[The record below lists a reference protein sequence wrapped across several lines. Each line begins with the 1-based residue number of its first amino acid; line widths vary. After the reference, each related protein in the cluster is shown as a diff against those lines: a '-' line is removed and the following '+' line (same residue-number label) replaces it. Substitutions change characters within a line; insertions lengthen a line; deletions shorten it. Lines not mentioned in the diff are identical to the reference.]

1 MRNDPAGDAVWLR
14 AAPAFGSVGEYPDQP
29 RHQQRENHRIRRVP
43 EASQPAPAGHGRS
56 VQASADPARGEDRRA
71 DLQRRLPE
79 HVYHGD
85 RSDREAR
92 GAGSVSRERRDP
104 DRHYTDGRYPLLPCE
119 LGQDTARARLQAEA
133 HSGRRCERSVRRLQ
147 GGQASEQHGRHLL
160 LQRPAP
166 EIPQGRMTGR
176 PIAVVTGG
184 AGFIGSHMV
193 DVLVERGFS
202 VRAIDNLDGGR
213 EENLAPH
220 RNNPDLVLEKR
231 DIRGCSPDDR
241 LFRGARYVFHF
252 AGIGDIVPSIERPL
266 EYMSA
271 NVQGTAHILECARH
285 ARVEKFVY
293 AASSSC
299 YGLASVPTREDH
311 PIEPRYPYALSK
323 YLGEQAALHWHLVYK
338 LPVNS
343 IRIFN
348 AFGTRSRTSGAY
360 GAVFGV
366 FLRQKLAG
374 KPFTVVGDGTQTR
387 DFLYVTD
394 VAAAFLRAAESD
406 HTGEVWNLG
415 AGNPQSVNRLVEL
428 LGGDV
433 AYLPKR
439 PGEPD
444 CTWADISLIT
454 RELGWVARISFEQ
467 GVKRVLADIAY
478 WRDAPLWDP
487 ESITEA
493 TKIWFTHL
501 GLEK

>member
-1 MRNDPAGDAVWLR
+1 
-14 AAPAFGSVGEYPDQP
+14 
-29 RHQQRENHRIRRVP
+29 
-43 EASQPAPAGHGRS
+43 
-56 VQASADPARGEDRRA
+56 
-71 DLQRRLPE
+71 
-79 HVYHGD
+79 
-85 RSDREAR
+85 
-92 GAGSVSRERRDP
+92 
-104 DRHYTDGRYPLLPCE
+104 
-119 LGQDTARARLQAEA
+119 
-133 HSGRRCERSVRRLQ
+133 
-147 GGQASEQHGRHLL
+147 
-160 LQRPAP
+160 
-166 EIPQGRMTGR
+166 MTGR

-202 VRAIDNLDGGR
+202 VRAIDNLTGGR

-231 DIRGCSPDDR
+231 DIRSCSPDDR
-241 LFRGARYVFHF
+241 LFRDARYVFHF

-271 NVQGTAHILECARH
+271 NVQGTAHMLECARN

-323 YLGEQAALHWHLVYK
+323 YLGEQAALHWHRVYK

-348 AFGTRSRTSGAY
+348 AYGTRSRTSGAY

-374 KPFTVVGDGTQTR
+374 RPYTVVGDGSQTR
-387 DFLYVTD
+387 DFTYVTD
-394 VAAAFLRAAESD
+394 VAHAFLAAAE
-406 HTGEVWNLG
+406 TPRVGRVYNLG
-415 AGNPQSVNRLVEL
+415 AGKPQSVNRLVEL
-428 LGGDV
+428 LGGEKIRI
-433 AYLPKR
+433 PKR

-444 CTWADISLIT
+444 CTWADISRIT
-454 RELGWVARISFEQ
+454 SELDWRPQVSFEE
-467 GVKRVLADIAY
+467 GVGKILADIDY
-478 WRDAPLWDP
+478 WRSAPLWDP
-487 ESITEA
+487 DSIDKA
-493 TKIWFTHL
+493 TKTWFQYL
-501 GLEK
+501 SPER